1 MYPGLNAT
9 LHFSQSFSPFIL
21 GVVADISHICTRAK
35 VSNYGGVFFMDKLVL
50 RNCSAASVG
59 SRIECLVLSREVI
72 R

>member
-35 VSNYGGVFFMDKLVL
+35 VSNHGGVFFMDKLVSFKKL
-50 RNCSAASVG
+50 
-59 SRIECLVLSREVI
+59 
-72 R
+72 